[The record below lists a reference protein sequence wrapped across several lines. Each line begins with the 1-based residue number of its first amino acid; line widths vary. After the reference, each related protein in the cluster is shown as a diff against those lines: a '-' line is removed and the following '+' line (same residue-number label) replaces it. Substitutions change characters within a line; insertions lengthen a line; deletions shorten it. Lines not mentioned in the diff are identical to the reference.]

1 VHWGWPPVDRPLVA
15 LDRSPVSHVRS
26 ARTATLI
33 MHGASDKRVPP
44 SQSRELYEGLR
55 LQPDLPVELVL
66 FPNEEHGYVEA
77 PHRLEATRRALD
89 WFTTHLELPAPK
101 APAKSSGA
109 KKAEKGRE
117 AAHHAR

>member
-1 VHWGWPPVDRPLVA
+1 
-15 LDRSPVSHVRS
+15 
-26 ARTATLI
+26 

-55 LQPDLPVELVL
+55 LQADLPVELVL

-109 KKAEKGRE
+109 KKPEKGRE